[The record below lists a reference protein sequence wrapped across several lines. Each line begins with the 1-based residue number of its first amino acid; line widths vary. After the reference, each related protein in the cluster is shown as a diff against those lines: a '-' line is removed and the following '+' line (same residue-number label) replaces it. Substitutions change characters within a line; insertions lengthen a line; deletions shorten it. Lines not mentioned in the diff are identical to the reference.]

1 MELLLPGLAHP
12 NRPEDCSASAAVFGV
27 PQEHMQS
34 WLDRGLP
41 AAGGLIDPVLAA
53 DWITRNDLA
62 GCPVLARRWR
72 LWLDWFRLA
81 RDGRDSAPRR
91 LRILRDHS
99 LYLPHPVDQVRWW
112 IPRLPS
118 TRGQQVLVDGRCDH
132 PRASV
137 LPASWRLDGPESATV
152 RDEIEL
158 RPTAVPLEADLRA
171 VVEEVA
177 GDFAYGWRH
186 HRPGQAWSLT
196 AGTCLDAAM
205 ALGNRLSAVGRPW
218 RIVAGVIARSAIAG
232 QHLWLE
238 TEGTDSQVRLDPSL
252 PAIVRALAPLED
264 WRSWIVHGGTDTRC
278 VTTVVGDLGVAGIP
292 GGMTAGGAVG
302 EAVATI
308 AGRPL
313 NAWACLDA
321 PCGVTRWQFTTVG

>member
-12 NRPEDCSASAAVFGV
+12 NRPEDPATCAAVFGV
-27 PQEHMQS
+27 PLEKMQS
-34 WLDRGLP
+34 WLERGLP
-41 AAGGLIDPVLAA
+41 AADGLIDPVLAA
-53 DWITRNDLA
+53 DWIARNDLA

-81 RDGRDSAPRR
+81 RDGRDLAPRR
-91 LRILRDHS
+91 LRIRRVHALH
-99 LYLPHPVDQVRWW
+99 LPHPVDQVRWW

-118 TRGQQVLVDGRCDH
+118 TRGQQVMAEGICDH
-132 PRASV
+132 PRAAA
-137 LPASWRLDGPESATV
+137 LPASWRLDGLESATV
-152 RDEIEL
+152 RDELEL
-158 RPTAVPLEADLRA
+158 RPSPGVLEPDLRSL
-171 VVEEVA
+171 VEEVA

-186 HRPGQAWSLT
+186 HCPGQAWSLT
-196 AGTCLDAAM
+196 EGTCLDAAM
-205 ALGNRLSAVGRPW
+205 ALGSRLSAAGRPW

-232 QHLWLE
+232 PHLWLE
-238 TEGTDSQVRLDPSL
+238 TEGAGGQVRLDPSL
-252 PAIVRALAPLED
+252 PAIIRALAPHED
-264 WRSWIVHGGTDTRC
+264 WRSWTHLGGTDTRC
-278 VTTVVGDLGVAGIP
+278 VITVVGDLGVAGIP

-308 AGRPL
+308 AGRQV